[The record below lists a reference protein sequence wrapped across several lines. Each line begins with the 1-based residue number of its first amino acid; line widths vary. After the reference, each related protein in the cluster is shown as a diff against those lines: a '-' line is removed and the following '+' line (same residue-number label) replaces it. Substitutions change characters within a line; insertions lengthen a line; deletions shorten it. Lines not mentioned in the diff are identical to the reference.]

1 VIIRARCV
9 VVRRDDVDTDQI
21 IPARFLKGTTRAG
34 LGPHA
39 FNDWPERPTGGGVL
53 VAGRNFGCGS
63 SREHAVWALVE
74 AGFRAVIA
82 PSFADIFAA
91 NALKNGLVP
100 VACDMALEAREEV
113 TIDVAAGTIESGGR
127 RATFPLD
134 PFARYCLV
142 NGVDELGFLLEQSD
156 LIGRY
161 ERAR

>member
-1 VIIRARCV
+1 VKICAKCV
-9 VVRRDDVDTDQI
+9 VVRRHDVDTDQI

-39 FNDWPERPTGGGVL
+39 FNDWAERPVGGGVL

-63 SREHAVWALVE
+63 SREHAVWALVD
-74 AGFRAVIA
+74 AGFRAVVA

-91 NALKNGLVP
+91 NAVKNGLVP
-100 VACDMALEAREEV
+100 VACDMAFEAGDDV
-113 TIDVAAGTIESGGR
+113 TIDVAAGTVESGGR

-142 NGVDELGFLLEQSD
+142 NGVDELGFLQEQSD
-156 LIGRY
+156 MIRRY
-161 ERAR
+161 ECRR

>member
-1 VIIRARCV
+1 MIIRAKCV
-9 VVRRDDVDTDQI
+9 VVRRDDVDTDQV
-21 IPARFLKGTTRAG
+21 IPARFLTGTSRAG

-39 FNDWPERPTGGGVL
+39 FADWAERPAGGGVL

-63 SREHAVWALVE
+63 SREHAVWALVD

-91 NALKNGLVP
+91 NAVKNGLVP
-100 VACDMALEAREEV
+100 VACELRLEAGDEV
-113 TIDVAAGTIESGGR
+113 TIDVAAGTVESGGR

-142 NGVDELGFLLEQSD
+142 TGVDEMGFLLEQSD
-156 LIGRY
+156 MIRRY
-161 ERAR
+161 ERQC